1 MNEEL
6 PMQERRSFGR
16 YQLVSYLTVYNR
28 NTGRAIGSI
37 GDISARGL
45 MLITQLPVMV
55 GEVFPM
61 QIKLPGS
68 ENNTSTIDFDARS
81 HWSREDVDPNYFDT
95 GFSIEDAQPGIVNI
109 AATLKE
115 FFSFKPSKE

>member
-1 MNEEL
+1 MNDEL
-6 PMQERRSFGR
+6 PMQERRNIGR
-16 YQLVSYLTVYNR
+16 YQLASYLTVYNR

-37 GDISARGL
+37 GNISARGL

-55 GEVFPM
+55 GETFHM

-68 ENNTSTIDFDARS
+68 NDDSATIDFDARS
-81 HWSREDVDPNYFDT
+81 HWSREDVDPTYFDT
-95 GFSIEDAQPGIVNI
+95 GFSLEGAQPGIVDI

-115 FFSFKPSKE
+115 FFSFKSSKD